1 MNNNNNNNNNND
13 DDDDDDDEKCIKTQY
28 DKRLKIGGSGCFF
41 GDNIPYSFPTFT
53 LLSHFYYFLVVTS

>member
-1 MNNNNNNNNNND
+1 MNNNNNNNNNNN
-13 DDDDDDDEKCIKTQY
+13 EICIKTQY